1 MKLVLWVVI
10 IILLS
15 VTIYDKYRLR
25 RITKDIKFISDEFN
39 KFNEDEMCKTLLLPT
54 DKLELRRL
62 LVGINDLINFNR
74 REKTLRINKETTI
87 NNMLSN
93 VSHDLKTPLTV
104 IMGYIEIL
112 IKDFTISEVE
122 RNEILNKI
130 NTRSKEDRK
139 SVV

>member
-1 MKLVLWVVI
+1 MNLVLWVVI
-10 IILLS
+10 VILLS
-15 VTIYDKYRLR
+15 IIIYDKYRLR
-25 RITKDIKFISDEFN
+25 RITKDIKFISDELN
-39 KFNEDEMCKTLLLPT
+39 KFNEEEMCKTLLLPT

-104 IMGYIEIL
+104 IMGYI
-112 IKDFTISEVE
+112 
-122 RNEILNKI
+122 
-130 NTRSKEDRK
+130 
-139 SVV
+139 